1 MEDVDEHVN
10 VEADEEEEDEDEEE
24 ELLVGMVDELL
35 AIVLVLEGVVK
46 VVDAADEVTELDA
59 AVDAAVDDDVAVAVV
74 ELVGDVVVVEEDEP
88 LDRAT

>member
-35 AIVLVLEGVVK
+35 AIVLVLEGVVD

>member
-59 AVDAAVDDDVAVAVV
+59 AVDDDVAVAVV

>member
-35 AIVLVLEGVVK
+35 AIVLVLEGVVE